1 MSTIDNNNNNKH
13 TLKGRQNNIAIN
25 RRTFTFHEM
34 NLHSAVVTI
43 FIRHSFIYNLWFVF
57 ISMFSFFSIWT
68 SIYRTIWLMI
78 ERACSL
84 ITIFAVQKYINDTN
98 NPIAEQMI
106 NDAPEQKLKTDRL
119 FGHFATFFSVSA

>member
-1 MSTIDNNNNNKH
+1 
-13 TLKGRQNNIAIN
+13 
-25 RRTFTFHEM
+25 
-34 NLHSAVVTI
+34 
-43 FIRHSFIYNLWFVF
+43 
-57 ISMFSFFSIWT
+57 
-68 SIYRTIWLMI
+68 MI

-119 FGHFATFFSVSA
+119 LGHFAILPLSFPFQLKFQDNTVLLYWSMTARIFFHKHKE

>member
-1 MSTIDNNNNNKH
+1 
-13 TLKGRQNNIAIN
+13 
-25 RRTFTFHEM
+25 
-34 NLHSAVVTI
+34 
-43 FIRHSFIYNLWFVF
+43 
-57 ISMFSFFSIWT
+57 
-68 SIYRTIWLMI
+68 MI

-119 FGHFATFFSVSA
+119 LGHFATFFSVSA